1 MRVLAVRGY
10 LGQRGVMPSA
20 GPRDLCLDPTKFGT
34 RDVEWI
40 EPGGDPDLVDDLMV
54 AYFIHQSV
62 LALRR
67 TLAEKGMTQRELAE
81 KLRVKEEN
89 LGRKM
94 RGETWASLRDVLKW
108 ADQLGIDLL
117 PEPGSSEDL
126 FPGSR

>member
-1 MRVLAVRGY
+1 
-10 LGQRGVMPSA
+10 MPSA
-20 GPRDLCLDPTKFGT
+20 GPRDLCRDPAKFGT
-34 RDVEWI
+34 RDVDWI
-40 EPGGDPDLVDDLMV
+40 DPGTNPELVDDLMV
-54 AYFIHQSV
+54 AYFIHHSV

-67 TLAEKGMTQRELAE
+67 TLAERGMTQRELAA

-117 PEPGSSEDL
+117 PVL
-126 FPGSR
+126 NSRDELRP